1 MGRLNGRVALVTG
14 GSRGI
19 GYAAAAR
26 FIEEGAQV
34 FVMARERASLD
45 ASVASLGPRATGIC
59 GDASNCADL
68 DRVLA
73 AIAAAARSL
82 DVVFANAGCAAWAP
96 LDSLSED
103 HYRQV
108 FDANVKS
115 TLFTVQKALPL
126 LHAGSSVI
134 LMSSAS
140 AAMGTA
146 GLSVYSASKAAVRSL
161 ARCWALELKGRRIR
175 VNVLSPG
182 PTRAGALHS
191 TTRPAQFASMVAGL
205 ASRIPSGRIAE
216 TADVANAALFLA
228 SDESSYLNG
237 AELAVDGGFAQI

>member
-1 MGRLNGRVALVTG
+1 MGRLNGRVVLVTG

-34 FVMARERASLD
+34 YVMARERASLE
-45 ASVASLGPRATGIC
+45 ASVAALGPRAIALC

-73 AIAAAARSL
+73 TIGTAARSV
-82 DVVFANAGCAAWAP
+82 DVVFANAGCTAWAP

-103 HYRQV
+103 HYCQV

-115 TLFTVQKALPL
+115 TVFTVQKALPL
-126 LHAGSSVI
+126 LRTGGSVI

-140 AAMGTA
+140 AAMGTP

-161 ARCWALELKGRRIR
+161 ARCWALELKARRIR

-191 TTRPAQFASMVAGL
+191 ATRPAQFASMVAGL
-205 ASRIPSGRIAE
+205 ANRIPSGRIAE
-216 TADVANAALFLA
+216 ASDVANAALFLA
-228 SDESSYLNG
+228 SDESNYLNG